1 MNAFSS
7 SPLLPTASSVSPVI
21 TFEKVCKRYGRK
33 DVLNDI
39 DMQVF
44 EGENLVLLGHNG
56 AGKTTLMKIVLGLTR
71 ATSGRVRVMGEDPV
85 VAASTVLRG
94 RFGYLPEKVSLYEN
108 LSGREALRFYARLK
122 GESFAVCDDLLERMG
137 LSAAADRR
145 IATYSKGM
153 RQRLG
158 LAQAILGSP
167 RLLFLDEPTTG
178 LDPTSRQDFYALLR
192 ELRKSGVTM
201 FLSSHALSEV
211 EHQADR
217 LVILREGR
225 VVTSGTLDA
234 LRRRAGLPVRLN
246 VSFFDEGGRDSLE
259 SALVGQGEHTRV
271 TRVGRLALEVTC
283 PQERK
288 MQTIRDLL
296 GGEGVIENIEV
307 TPPGLEDIYRV
318 FTRQGGP
325 R

>member
-1 MNAFSS
+1 MNAP
-7 SPLLPTASSVSPVI
+7 SPPVI
-21 TFEKVCKRYGRK
+21 TFEGVCKRYGRK

-39 DMQVF
+39 DLQVF

-71 ATSGRVRVMGEDPV
+71 ASSGKVRVMGEDPV

-122 GESFAVCDDLLERMG
+122 GEKFSACDDLLEQMG
-137 LSAAADRR
+137 LAPAADRR

-192 ELRKSGVTM
+192 DLRKSGVTM

-225 VVTSGTLDA
+225 VVTSGTLDE
-234 LRRRAGLPVRLN
+234 LRQRAGLPVRLR
-246 VSFFDEGGRDSLE
+246 VSMTSDDGRGTVE
-259 SALVGQGEHTRV
+259 EAVNGAGRVQVARINGHT
-271 TRVGRLALEVTC
+271 LEVSCT
-283 PQERK
+283 QADK
-288 MQTIRDLL
+288 MDTIRRILAADDK
-296 GGEGVIENIEV
+296 IDNIEL
-307 TPPGLEDIYRV
+307 TPPGLEDIYRL
-318 FTRQGGP
+318 FTEQGGP

>member
-1 MNAFSS
+1 MNVPS
-7 SPLLPTASSVSPVI
+7 SPVI
-21 TFEKVCKRYGRK
+21 TFEGVCKRYGRK

-39 DMQVF
+39 DLQVF

-71 ATSGRVRVMGEDPV
+71 ASAGKVRVMGEDPV

-122 GESFAVCDDLLERMG
+122 GENFAACDDLLEQMG
-137 LSAAADRR
+137 LAPAADRR

-192 ELRKSGVTM
+192 DLRKSGVTM

-225 VVTSGTLDA
+225 VVTSGTLDE
-234 LRRRAGLPVRLN
+234 LRRRAGLPVRLR
-246 VSFFDEGGRDSLE
+246 VSMAGDDGQVGVEG
-259 SALVGQGEHTRV
+259 ALGAADGNAQV
-271 TRVGRLALEVTC
+271 TRINGHTIEVSC
-283 PQERK
+283 AQADK
-288 MQTIRDLL
+288 METIRRILAAD
-296 GGEGVIENIEV
+296 ETIDNIEL

-318 FTRQGGP
+318 FTEQGGP